1 MAASQPRRLI
11 LLIPGLF
18 GPARDG
24 AGIRLA
30 ALERLLARAQPLPE
44 PAARSTEEVAFRLF
58 AASPQD
64 TDGDL
69 PVAAVTRLL
78 DLAVVDNGW
87 WLRADPVHLIP
98 DRDRLILTDASR
110 LDITQDEANRLIEEI
125 AEIYKNE
132 GWLFKAPRPG
142 RWYVKPPQAPRMT
155 TTPLTDVIG
164 RDIHPSLPAGPD
176 GKAWHAMLNEL
187 QILLHTA
194 KANEQRERDGKPPI
208 NSLWF
213 WGGGRL
219 PQIGAHSLTEVWSAN
234 PVALALA
241 RLSQTPSHD
250 APRNLAD
257 WQQRA
262 GGGTHLVTLDA
273 AFTPLLYH
281 DIDGWHAAMEQL
293 ERDWGKPLLAALK
306 SGDIDEAQLVSD
318 RGHTF
323 VLTPKDARRWWR
335 RRQPL
340 DRYSG

>member
-1 MAASQPRRLI
+1 MAASRHRRLI

-18 GPARDG
+18 GPARNG
-24 AGIRLA
+24 AEIRLA
-30 ALERLLARAQPLPE
+30 ALERLLARAERLPE
-44 PAARSTEEVAFRLF
+44 RPAHSADEVVFRLF
-58 AASPQD
+58 AALPPD
-64 TDGDL
+64 TNGDL

-110 LDITQDEANRLIEEI
+110 LDITQDEANRLIAEI
-125 AEIYKNE
+125 AEIYKAE

-142 RWYVKPPQAPRMT
+142 RWYVKPPRAPRMT
-155 TTPLTDVIG
+155 TTPLVDVIG

-176 GKAWHAMLNEL
+176 GKTWHAMLNEV

-219 PQIGAHSLTEVWSAN
+219 PPVGAHSLTEVWSAD
-234 PVALALA
+234 PVTLALA

-250 APRNLAD
+250 APKNLTD
-257 WQQRA
+257 WRQRA
-262 GGGTHLVTLDA
+262 ADGTHLVTIDS
-273 AFTPLLYH
+273 AFTPLLYN
-281 DIDGWHAAMEQL
+281 DIDGWRAAMVGLEQAWF
-293 ERDWGKPLLAALK
+293 EPLQATLK
-306 SGDIDEAQLVSD
+306 SGDVHEAQLVSD
-318 RGHTF
+318 RGDTF
-323 VLTPKDARRWWR
+323 TLTPKQARRWWR
-335 RRQPL
+335 RRRPL
-340 DRYSG
+340 ESYRG